1 MSSDGAGLRRELGL
15 FSTTLLVV
23 GGIIGSGIFFTPSQV
38 ARALPQG
45 EWILAVWI
53 AGGVVALAGA
63 LTYAELGA
71 MMPDA
76 GGGYVYI
83 REAFGG
89 LPAFLYGWMLLTV
102 IATAAVAAVAMGF
115 AGYFSELVDVR
126 RLGSWLGPLGVR
138 EEQGGRLVVAAITI
152 LLVSATNYLGIKPSA
167 FVQNSLTIAK
177 IAALGGLIVLGV
189 ARWTATRTP
198 DDAAST
204 FDGSLLEGLA
214 TAFPAVLFTI
224 GGWQQMNMVAGEI
237 REPER
242 TIPRALLLGI
252 AIVIFVYLGANAVY
266 LHVLGPAG
274 LAASSAVAGDAATRL
289 VGPVGGG
296 MIRTAAMLS
305 ILGLINVVVLA
316 TPRIFFMMARD
327 GVFPAAAARVHPRF
341 GSPHTAIV
349 VMAAWSLVLL
359 LVTRGDIGHLI
370 SGVVFADWI
379 FFALGGASVLA
390 LRRSRPGA
398 RRPYRV
404 PGYPLVPLFFLLAAC
419 VGIVSS
425 FVAAPALS
433 LGGTALLALGVIIYF
448 LMQRRAGTSSAN
460 HPRP

>member
-38 ARALPQG
+38 ARALPHG

-115 AGYFSELVDVR
+115 AGYLGELVDVR
-126 RLGSWLGPLGVR
+126 PLGAFL
-138 EEQGGRLVVAAITI
+138 EPLGIPPDKGGRIAVAALTI
-152 LLVSATNYLGIKPSA
+152 LAVSATNYLGIRPSA
-167 FVQNSLTIAK
+167 FVQNTLTIAK
-177 IAALGGLIVLGV
+177 VTALGGLIVLGLLRWGAVSAPKTV
-189 ARWTATRTP
+189 AP
-198 DDAAST
+198 AAME
-204 FDGSLLEGLA
+204 GSLLTGLA
-214 TAFPAVLFTI
+214 VAFPAVLFTF
-224 GGWQQMNMVAGEI
+224 GGWQQMNMVAGEV
-237 REPER
+237 RDPER

-252 AIVIFVYLGANAVY
+252 LIVIVAYLGANAVY
-266 LHVLGPAG
+266 LHVLGPEG

-289 VGPVGGG
+289 VGPAGGAI
-296 MIRTAAMLS
+296 IRTAAMLS

-316 TPRIFFMMARD
+316 TPRIFFMMSRD
-327 GVFPAAAARVHPRF
+327 GVFPASVSRVHPKF
-341 GSPHTAIV
+341 GSPHAAII

-359 LVTRGDIGHLI
+359 ALTRGDIGHLI

-379 FFALGGASVLA
+379 FFALGGASVIA
-390 LRRSRPGA
+390 LRRTRPDA

-404 PGYPLVPLFFLLAAC
+404 PGYPFVPLFFLFAAC

-433 LGGTALLALGVIIYF
+433 LGGCGLLAVGVVIYF
-448 LMQRRAGTSSAN
+448 VMRRRARSSVA
-460 HPRP
+460 

>member
-1 MSSDGAGLRRELGL
+1 MSSDGVGLRRELGL

-45 EWILAVWI
+45 EWILAVWV

-115 AGYFSELVDVR
+115 AGYLSELVNLR
-126 RLGSWLGPLGVR
+126 PLGAWLEPMGFPGDR
-138 EEQGGRLVVAAITI
+138 AGRIAVAALTI
-152 LLVSATNYLGIKPSA
+152 LLVSATNYLGIRPGA
-167 FVQNSLTIAK
+167 IVQNALTVAK
-177 IAALGGLIVLGV
+177 IIALGGLIVLGLL
-189 ARWTATRTP
+189 RWTAVGAP
-198 DDAAST
+198 DAAPASVE
-204 FDGSLLEGLA
+204 GSLVTGLA
-214 TAFPAVLFTI
+214 VALPAVLFTI
-224 GGWQQMNMVAGEI
+224 GGWQQMNMVAGEV
-237 REPER
+237 RDPER
-242 TIPRALLLGI
+242 TIPRALMIGI
-252 AIVIFVYLGANAVY
+252 AIVIVAYLGANAVY
-266 LHVLGPAG
+266 LHVLGSAG
-274 LAASSAVAGDAATRL
+274 LAASSAVAGDAAARL
-289 VGPVGGG
+289 VGPVGGAV
-296 MIRTAAMLS
+296 IRTAAMLS
-305 ILGLINVVVLA
+305 ILGLINVVVMA

-327 GVFPAAAARVHPRF
+327 GVFPAAVSRVHPRF
-341 GSPHTAIV
+341 GSPHLAIV

-359 LVTRGDIGHLI
+359 VVTRGDIGHLI

-379 FFALGGASVLA
+379 FFALGGASVIV
-390 LRRSRPGA
+390 LRRSRPEA

-404 PGYPLVPLFFLLAAC
+404 PGYPFVPLFFLLAAC

-433 LGGTALLALGVIIYF
+433 VGGTVLLGFGVAAYFALRR
-448 LMQRRAGTSSAN
+448 QRGTTSA
-460 HPRP
+460 HDPRP